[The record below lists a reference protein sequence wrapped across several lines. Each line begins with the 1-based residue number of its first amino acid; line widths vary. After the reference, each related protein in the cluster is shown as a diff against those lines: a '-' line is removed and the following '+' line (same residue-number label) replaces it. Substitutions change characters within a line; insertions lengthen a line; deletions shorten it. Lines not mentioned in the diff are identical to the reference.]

1 MILTYATHKKW
12 VFKDPGI
19 KVIGLQSSIAYRDII
34 QGFQG
39 KNKLLICSEDDY
51 SPLDISK
58 TFDFIGDPMLS
69 GDITKK
75 YMPHIVSS
83 YLKNLD
89 EKNRNKVIKS
99 FYDLESTLQDSLLL
113 EDLPLAI
120 NFDEDLKKLLKFTE
134 IHLDKSMLLSPYG
147 IIETVLKIH
156 QTCNL
161 KSVPVICNVAHYLE
175 EREWQELDS
184 LVTEMNLILVVIE
197 FTTKE
202 NLAISKDIPFY
213 YIDKD
218 LIDWY

>member
-51 SPLDISK
+51 SPLDVSK

-75 YMPHIVSS
+75 YMPHILSS

-89 EKNRNKVIKS
+89 EENRNRVIKS
-99 FYDLESTLQDSLLL
+99 FYNLEAALQDSLLL

-120 NFDEDLKKLLKFTE
+120 DFDEDLKKLLKFAE
-134 IHLDKSMLLSPYG
+134 IHIDNNMLVNPYG
-147 IIETVLKIH
+147 IIETVLKIY

-161 KSVPVICNVAHYLE
+161 KLVPVICNIAHYLE
-175 EREWQELDS
+175 EQEWQELAS

-202 NLAISKDIPFY
+202 SLTISKDIPFY

>member
-1 MILTYATHKKW
+1 MILTYATHKKC
-12 VFKDPGI
+12 VFKDAGI
-19 KVIGLQSSIAYRDII
+19 KVIGLQSPIAYRDIV

-39 KNKLLICSEDDY
+39 KNKMLLCSEDDY
-51 SPLDISK
+51 SPLDIGK
-58 TFDFIGDPMLS
+58 TFDFIGDPLLS

-75 YMPHIVSS
+75 YMPHILSS

-89 EKNRNKVIKS
+89 EENRNRVMKS
-99 FYDLESTLQDSLLL
+99 FYNLEAALQDSLLL
-113 EDLPLAI
+113 EDLPLVI
-120 NFDEDLKKLLKFTE
+120 DFDEDLKKLLKFAE
-134 IHLDKSMLLSPYG
+134 IHIDNNMLVNPYG
-147 IIETVLKIH
+147 IIETVLKIY

-161 KSVPVICNVAHYLE
+161 KLVPVICNVAHYLE
-175 EREWQELDS
+175 EQEWQELAS

-202 NLAISKDIPFY
+202 SLTISKDIPFY

>member
-51 SPLDISK
+51 SPLDVSK

-83 YLKNLD
+83 YLKSLD
-89 EKNRNKVIKS
+89 EKNRNGLIRS
-99 FYDLESTLQDSLLL
+99 LYSLESILQDSLLL

-175 EREWQELDS
+175 EREWQELAS

>member
-12 VFKDPGI
+12 MFKDPGI
-19 KVIGLQSSIAYRDII
+19 KIIGLQSPIAYCDII

-39 KNKLLICSEDDY
+39 KNKMLLCSEDDY
-51 SPLDISK
+51 SPLDIGK
-58 TFDFIGDPMLS
+58 TFDFIGDPLLS

-83 YLKNLD
+83 YLKSLD
-89 EKNRNKVIKS
+89 EENRNKVIKS
-99 FYDLESTLQDSLLL
+99 FYNLESTLQDSLLL

-120 NFDEDLKKLLKFTE
+120 NFDEDLKKLLKLTE

-156 QTCNL
+156 QTCDL
-161 KSVPVICNVAHYLE
+161 KTIPVICNVAHYLE
-175 EREWQELDS
+175 KDEWQELAS
-184 LVTEMNLILVVIE
+184 LVKEMNLILVVIE

-202 NLAISKDIPFY
+202 SLAIPKDIPFY
-213 YIDKD
+213 FIDKD

>member
-19 KVIGLQSSIAYRDII
+19 KIIGLQSPIAYCDII

-39 KNKLLICSEDDY
+39 KNKILLCSEDDY
-51 SPLDISK
+51 SPLDIGK
-58 TFDFIGDPMLS
+58 TFDLIGDPLLS

-75 YMPHIVSS
+75 YMPHIVNN
-83 YLKNLD
+83 YLKGLD
-89 EKNRNKVIKS
+89 EENRDKLIRS
-99 FYDLESTLQDSLLL
+99 LYSLESILQDSLLL

-120 NFDEDLKKLLKFTE
+120 NFDEDLKKLLKYTE
-134 IHLDKSMLLSPYG
+134 IHLDKTLLIHPYG

-156 QTCNL
+156 QTCDL
-161 KSVPVICNVAHYLE
+161 KTIPVICNVAHYLE
-175 EREWQELDS
+175 KEEWQELAS

-197 FTTKE
+197 FMTKE
-202 NLAISKDIPFY
+202 NLTIPNDIPFY
-213 YIDKD
+213 FIDKD

>member
-1 MILTYATHKKW
+1 MILTYTTHKKW

-19 KVIGLQSSIAYRDII
+19 KIIGLQSPIAYCDII

-39 KNKLLICSEDDY
+39 KNKMLLCSEDDY
-51 SPLDISK
+51 SPLDIGK
-58 TFDFIGDPMLS
+58 TFDFIGDPLLS

-75 YMPHIVSS
+75 YMPHIVNN
-83 YLKNLD
+83 YLKGLD
-89 EKNRNKVIKS
+89 EENRDKLIRS
-99 FYDLESTLQDSLLL
+99 LYSLESILQDSLLL

-120 NFDEDLKKLLKFTE
+120 NFDEDLKKLLKLTE

-156 QTCNL
+156 QTCDL
-161 KSVPVICNVAHYLE
+161 KTIPVVCNVAHYLE
-175 EREWQELDS
+175 KQEWQELAS
-184 LVTEMNLILVVIE
+184 LVKEMNLILVVIE

-202 NLAISKDIPFY
+202 SLATPKDIPFY
-213 YIDKD
+213 FIDKD

>member
-51 SPLDISK
+51 SPLDVSK
-58 TFDFIGDPMLS
+58 TFDFIGDPLLS

-75 YMPHIVSS
+75 YMPHIVNS
-83 YLKNLD
+83 YLTNLD
-89 EKNRNKVIKS
+89 EENRNKMIKS
-99 FYDLESTLQDSLLL
+99 FYSLETILQDSLLL

-120 NFDEDLKKLLKFTE
+120 NFDEDLKKLLKLTE

-156 QTCNL
+156 QTCDL
-161 KSVPVICNVAHYLE
+161 KTIPVICNVAHYLE
-175 EREWQELDS
+175 KQEWQELAS
-184 LVTEMNLILVVIE
+184 LVKEMNLILVVIE

-202 NLAISKDIPFY
+202 SLAIPKDIPFY
-213 YIDKD
+213 FIDKD

>member
-19 KVIGLQSSIAYRDII
+19 KIIGLQSPIAYCDII

-39 KNKLLICSEDDY
+39 KNKMLLCSEDNY
-51 SPLDISK
+51 SPLDIGK
-58 TFDFIGDPMLS
+58 TFDFIGDPLLS

-75 YMPHIVSS
+75 YMPHIVNN
-83 YLKNLD
+83 YLKSLD
-89 EKNRNKVIKS
+89 EENRDKLIRS
-99 FYDLESTLQDSLLL
+99 LYSLESILQDSLLL

-120 NFDEDLKKLLKFTE
+120 NFDEDLKKLLKYTE
-134 IHLDKSMLLSPYG
+134 IHLDKALLIHPHG
-147 IIETVLKIH
+147 IIETVLKIY
-156 QTCNL
+156 QTCDL
-161 KSVPVICNVAHYLE
+161 KTIPVICNVAHYLE
-175 EREWQELDS
+175 KEEWQELAS

-202 NLAISKDIPFY
+202 SLAIPKDIPFY
-213 YIDKD
+213 FIDKD

>member
-12 VFKDPGI
+12 VFKDAGI
-19 KVIGLQSSIAYRDII
+19 KVIGLQSPIAYRDIV

-39 KNKLLICSEDDY
+39 KNKMLLCSEDDY
-51 SPLDISK
+51 SPLDIGK
-58 TFDFIGDPMLS
+58 TFDFIGDPLLS

-75 YMPHIVSS
+75 YMSHILSS

-89 EKNRNKVIKS
+89 EENRNRVMKS
-99 FYDLESTLQDSLLL
+99 FYNLEAALQDSLLL

-120 NFDEDLKKLLKFTE
+120 DFDEDLKKLLKFAE
-134 IHLDKSMLLSPYG
+134 IHIDNNMLVNPYG
-147 IIETVLKIH
+147 IIETVLKIY

-161 KSVPVICNVAHYLE
+161 KLVPVICNVAHYLE
-175 EREWQELDS
+175 EQEWQELAS
-184 LVTEMNLILVVIE
+184 LVTEMNLILVAIE

-202 NLAISKDIPFY
+202 SLTISKDIPFY

>member
-51 SPLDISK
+51 SPLDVSK

-89 EKNRNKVIKS
+89 EENRNKVIKS
-99 FYDLESTLQDSLLL
+99 FYNLESTLQNSLLL

-175 EREWQELDS
+175 ELEWQELAN

>member
-19 KVIGLQSSIAYRDII
+19 KIIGLQSPIAYCDII

-39 KNKLLICSEDDY
+39 NNKMLLCSEDNY
-51 SPLDISK
+51 SPLDIGK
-58 TFDFIGDPMLS
+58 TFDFIGDPLLS

-75 YMPHIVSS
+75 YMPHIVNN
-83 YLKNLD
+83 YLKSLD
-89 EKNRNKVIKS
+89 EENRDKLIRS
-99 FYDLESTLQDSLLL
+99 LYSLESILQDSLLL

-120 NFDEDLKKLLKFTE
+120 NFDEDLKKLLKYTE
-134 IHLDKSMLLSPYG
+134 IHLDKALLIHPYG
-147 IIETVLKIH
+147 IIETVLKIY
-156 QTCNL
+156 QTCDL
-161 KSVPVICNVAHYLE
+161 KTIPVICNVAHYLE
-175 EREWQELDS
+175 KEEWQELAS

-202 NLAISKDIPFY
+202 NLAISKDTPFY

>member
-51 SPLDISK
+51 SPLDVSK

-75 YMPHIVSS
+75 YMPHILSS

-89 EKNRNKVIKS
+89 EENRNRVMKS
-99 FYDLESTLQDSLLL
+99 FYNLEAALQDSLLL
-113 EDLPLAI
+113 EDLPLVI
-120 NFDEDLKKLLKFTE
+120 DFDEDLKKLLKFAE
-134 IHLDKSMLLSPYG
+134 IHIDNNMLVNPYG
-147 IIETVLKIH
+147 IIETVLKIY

-161 KSVPVICNVAHYLE
+161 KLVPVICNVAHYLE
-175 EREWQELDS
+175 EQEWQELAS

-202 NLAISKDIPFY
+202 SLTISKDIPFY

>member
-1 MILTYATHKKW
+1 MILTYTTHKKW

-19 KVIGLQSSIAYRDII
+19 KIIGLQSPIAYCDII

-39 KNKLLICSEDDY
+39 KNKMLLCSEDDY
-51 SPLDISK
+51 NPLDIGK
-58 TFDFIGDPMLS
+58 TFDFIGDPLLS

-75 YMPHIVSS
+75 YMPHIVNS
-83 YLKNLD
+83 YLTNLD
-89 EKNRNKVIKS
+89 EENRNKMIKS
-99 FYDLESTLQDSLLL
+99 FYSLETILQDSLLL

-120 NFDEDLKKLLKFTE
+120 NFDEDLKKLLKLTE

-161 KSVPVICNVAHYLE
+161 KTIPVICNVAHYLE
-175 EREWQELDS
+175 ERKWQELAS

>member
-51 SPLDISK
+51 SPLDVSK

-89 EKNRNKVIKS
+89 EENRNKVIKS
-99 FYDLESTLQDSLLL
+99 FYNLESTLQDSLLL

-175 EREWQELDS
+175 KREWQELAS

>member
-12 VFKDPGI
+12 EFKDAGI
-19 KVIGLQSSIAYRDII
+19 KIIGLQSPIAYCDII

-51 SPLDISK
+51 SPLDVSK
-58 TFDFIGDPMLS
+58 IFDFIGDPLLS

-75 YMPHIVSS
+75 YMPHIVNS
-83 YLKNLD
+83 YLTNLD
-89 EKNRNKVIKS
+89 EENRNKMIKS
-99 FYDLESTLQDSLLL
+99 FYSLETILQDSLLL

-120 NFDEDLKKLLKFTE
+120 NFDEDLKKLLKLTE

-156 QTCNL
+156 QTCDL
-161 KSVPVICNVAHYLE
+161 KTIPVICNVAHYLE
-175 EREWQELDS
+175 KQEWQELAS
-184 LVTEMNLILVVIE
+184 LVKEMNLILVVIE

-202 NLAISKDIPFY
+202 SLAIPKDIPFY
-213 YIDKD
+213 FIDKD

>member
-51 SPLDISK
+51 SPLDVNK

-89 EKNRNKVIKS
+89 EENRNKVIKS
-99 FYDLESTLQDSLLL
+99 FYNLESTLQDSLLL

-175 EREWQELDS
+175 ELEWQELAN

>member
-1 MILTYATHKKW
+1 MILTYVTHKKW

-19 KVIGLQSSIAYRDII
+19 KIIGLQSPIAYCDII

-39 KNKLLICSEDDY
+39 KNKMLLCSEDDY
-51 SPLDISK
+51 NPFDIGK
-58 TFDFIGDPMLS
+58 TFDFIDDPLLG

-75 YMPHIVSS
+75 YMPHIVNN
-83 YLKNLD
+83 YLKDLD
-89 EKNRNKVIKS
+89 EENRNKMIKS
-99 FYDLESTLQDSLLL
+99 FYSLESILQDSLLL

-120 NFDEDLKKLLKFTE
+120 NFDEDLKKLLKLTE

-156 QTCNL
+156 QTCDL
-161 KSVPVICNVAHYLE
+161 KTIPVVCNVAHYLE
-175 EREWQELDS
+175 KQEWQELAS
-184 LVTEMNLILVVIE
+184 LVKEMNLILVVIE

-202 NLAISKDIPFY
+202 NLTIPKDVPFY
-213 YIDKD
+213 FIDKD

>member
-1 MILTYATHKKW
+1 M
-12 VFKDPGI
+12 
-19 KVIGLQSSIAYRDII
+19 
-34 QGFQG
+34 
-39 KNKLLICSEDDY
+39 LICSEDDY
-51 SPLDISK
+51 SPLDVSK
-58 TFDFIGDPMLS
+58 TFDFIGDPLLS

-75 YMPHIVSS
+75 YMPHIVNS

-89 EKNRNKVIKS
+89 EENRNKVMKS
-99 FYDLESTLQDSLLL
+99 FYNLESTLQDSLLL

-120 NFDEDLKKLLKFTE
+120 NFDEDLKKLLKFAE
-134 IHLDKSMLLSPYG
+134 IHFEESMLLSTYD

-161 KSVPVICNVAHYLE
+161 KSVPVICSVAHYLE
-175 EREWQELDS
+175 EQEWQELAS
-184 LVTEMNLILVVIE
+184 LVTEMNLILIVIE

>member
-1 MILTYATHKKW
+1 MILTYTTHKKW

-19 KVIGLQSSIAYRDII
+19 KIIGLQSPIAYCDII

-39 KNKLLICSEDDY
+39 KNKMLLCSEDDY
-51 SPLDISK
+51 SPLDIGK
-58 TFDFIGDPMLS
+58 TFDFIGDPLLS

-75 YMPHIVSS
+75 YMPHIVNN
-83 YLKNLD
+83 YLKGLD
-89 EKNRNKVIKS
+89 EENRDKLIRS
-99 FYDLESTLQDSLLL
+99 LYSLESILQDSLLL

-120 NFDEDLKKLLKFTE
+120 NFDEDLKKLLKLTE

-156 QTCNL
+156 QTCDL
-161 KSVPVICNVAHYLE
+161 KTIPVICNVAHYLE
-175 EREWQELDS
+175 KQEWQELAS
-184 LVTEMNLILVVIE
+184 LVKEMNLILVVIE

-202 NLAISKDIPFY
+202 SLATPKDIPFY
-213 YIDKD
+213 FIDKD